1 MPPKGRP
8 SKTQTVDRKRM
19 SDATTGDHGS
29 EGQDPVTVAG
39 PVLVR
44 APGTRK
50 EDWIAIGLRRVYA
63 GAVEEA
69 IPQQMLELLSALDDE
84 DEPGEGNE
92 G

>member
-19 SDATTGDHGS
+19 SDATTDHGS
-29 EGQDPVTVAG
+29 EGRDPPTVAG
-39 PVLVR
+39 PGRIR

-84 DEPGEGNE
+84 DEPREGND